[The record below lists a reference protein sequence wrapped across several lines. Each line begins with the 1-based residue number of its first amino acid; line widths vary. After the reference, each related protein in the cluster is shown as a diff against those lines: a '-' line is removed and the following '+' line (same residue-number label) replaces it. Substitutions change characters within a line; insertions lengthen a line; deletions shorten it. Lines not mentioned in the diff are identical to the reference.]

1 MARSYS
7 NYLPVAPADIR
18 RKHRGVQ
25 APHKRPGSAGTM
37 SDSAA
42 KTEIVR
48 PARRLAAAFS
58 LAFALLLLGLAG
70 SASAHHRS
78 TQQALIAGGIRVPS
92 LTHGQMEVIATN
104 KAAILGLAERQA
116 HADDVL
122 KRLLNFVNI
131 QFSFCLWGLVPG
143 SLVDDASPFNEC
155 GHAYLAA
162 TRSLLGH
169 MQLTADSPAV
179 DALTAKIDREMLQNN
194 ASLTLCRYSDESFS
208 TAQVIYPHWS
218 DIPLSANAAD
228 VLQFG
233 ADGREHRG
241 GVHAVWAKTSGHAD
255 GAPRRQPV
263 TRSAP
268 RGANKDSGLLHKS
281 SPDMPDI
288 RSRSEAALHYN

>member
-162 TRSLLGH
+162 TRSLLVH
-169 MQLTADSPAV
+169 MQVTADSPAV

-218 DIPLSANAAD
+218 DIPFHLPTLLTFSSLALMGASIVAAFM
-228 VLQFG
+228 LFG
-233 ADGREHRG
+233 RKPQAMPMEHP
-241 GVHAVWAKTSGHAD
+241 GVS
-255 GAPRRQPV
+255 
-263 TRSAP
+263 
-268 RGANKDSGLLHKS
+268 L
-281 SPDMPDI
+281 
-288 RSRSEAALHYN
+288 